1 MSKGKSFLKGL
12 RMIILA
18 IILILAIVV
27 AFFYFVSLQS
37 GKQVEAIEKQIENG
51 EFDRT
56 LSERLVYLTGF
67 ENESAYFLL
76 SNVGFKP
83 EKEHGWKFLVN
94 GESIDAGYYKI
105 DGSKIIITVIGPS
118 GQIVDLK
125 DITKYVRKGDLIY
138 AGYIGL
144 PTEEVAIYVKHGDGF
159 NFFVNPVKIEVNI
172 EEPVNLKKLI

>member
-12 RMIILA
+12 VMIILA
-18 IILILAIVV
+18 IILILVLV
-27 AFFYFVSLQS
+27 ACFKFASLQS
-37 GKQVEAIEKQIENG
+37 GKQVEAIGKQIKNG
-51 EFDRT
+51 EFDRA
-56 LSERLVYLTGF
+56 LSERLIYLTGF

-76 SNVGFKP
+76 SSVGFKSEEEP
-83 EKEHGWKFLVN
+83 GWKFLVN
-94 GESIDAGYYKI
+94 GESIDVGYYKI

-138 AGYIGL
+138 AGYIGS